1 MLENIAFESRGTVA
15 VWSSK
20 HSLLQIISS
29 AWGTRGVS
37 FEERSMRNYLET
49 ENVEKFHM
57 RFSRPPPQEVI
68 LMLYECMALNIL
80 FIIIRKVQKHV
91 GMPLSLTFL

>member
-57 RFSRPPPQEVI
+57 RFSRPPPPGS
-68 LMLYECMALNIL
+68 YTNA
-80 FIIIRKVQKHV
+80 VQVHGLKH
-91 GMPLSLTFL
+91 PIYHH